1 MNSHRPHLIVVGG
14 GFAGLWCVRALAREA
29 IDITLID
36 RSNHHLFQPL
46 LYQVATGGLS
56 APAIAAPLRHIL
68 RRQQNVRVLMAEVDG
83 IDRDARTVSLSSGE
97 SLSCDWLLVASGAT
111 HAYFGNDAWAPHAP
125 GLKTLSDA
133 MHCWFYDEQHFQYQ
147 RICDFGRFWWACKN
161 RYRHIDPF
169 WYEHLYR

>member
-1 MNSHRPHLIVVGG
+1 MNSHRPHLIVIGG
-14 GFAGLWCVRALAREA
+14 GFAGLWCVRALAHEA

-83 IDRDARTVSLSSGE
+83 IDRDARRVRLAGE
-97 SLSCDWLLVASGAT
+97 NRWPAT
-111 HAYFGNDAWAPHAP
+111 GCWSPAAPPTPTSA
-125 GLKTLSDA
+125 T
-133 MHCWFYDEQHFQYQ
+133 M
-147 RICDFGRFWWACKN
+147 RGR
-161 RYRHIDPF
+161 RMR
-169 WYEHLYR
+169 RG